1 MSEQKKPDMNQK
13 GKPKFNKKTAK
24 RLLKYVTETYKIQ
37 FVIVF
42 VCILLSAIATT
53 AVSLSLRY
61 LLDDFILPLIGQKEP
76 NFAGLY
82 QALAV
87 LGCIFLV
94 GVVATFIYTRMMVF
108 IGQGVLKRVR
118 DDMFEHMQT
127 LPIRYFDQNTN
138 GSVMSLYTND
148 TDTLRQMISQAIPQ
162 ALMSLFT
169 IIVTFISMLILSPL
183 LTVLAVLIIFLML
196 FVTGK
201 IGARSGKYFVRQQMS
216 LADVTGFVEER
227 MNGQRVVKVFNH
239 EKKSEE
245 EFDKLNEALFES
257 AAQANK
263 YGNMMGPVIG
273 NIGNLQFVLTAV
285 LGGILSVT
293 GVGGITLG
301 VMASY
306 LQFTKSFTQ
315 PFMQVAQQ
323 FNSIVMALAGAE
335 RIFNLI
341 DEKPEDDEGYVT
353 LVNAKKDA
361 DGNITECRERTGMWA
376 WKHPHS
382 ADGSVSYTELKGDVR
397 FEDVTFGYNEDKT
410 ILHDISLYAK
420 PGQKLAF
427 VGSTGAGKTTITNLI
442 NRFYDIQDGKIR
454 YDGINITKIKKDDLR
469 HSLGIVLQDTH
480 LFTGTIRDNIRY
492 GKLDATDEE
501 IYAAA
506 KLAHADQFIQ
516 MLPKGYDTMLSGD
529 GEELSQGQRQLLS
542 IARAAVADPPVL
554 ILDEATSSI
563 DTRTESI
570 VQKGMDNLMKG
581 RTVFVIAH
589 RLSTIR
595 NSDAIIVL
603 DHGRIIERGDH
614 KDLIRQ
620 KGTYYQLYTG
630 KLELS

>member
-1 MSEQKKPDMNQK
+1 MSKNQK
-13 GKPKFNKKTAK
+13 SGVSKNTAKTAK
-24 RLLKYVTETYKIQ
+24 RLLKYVTGMYKVQ

-42 VCILLSAIATT
+42 VCILLSSVASIS
-53 AVSLSLRY
+53 VSLSLKF
-61 LLDDFILPLIGQKEP
+61 LLDDFIIPLIGQKQP
-76 NFAGLY
+76 NFAELY
-82 QALAV
+82 QAMAV

-94 GVVATFIYTRMMVF
+94 GVVSTFVYTRMMVT
-108 IGQGVLKRVR
+108 IGQGVLKQVR

-138 GSVMSLYTND
+138 GSIMSLYTND
-148 TDTLRQMISQAIPQ
+148 TDTLRQMINQSIPQ
-162 ALMSLFT
+162 ALMSFFT

-183 LTVLAVLIIFLML
+183 LTVLAVVMIGVLLL
-196 FVTGK
+196 VTKK
-201 IGARSGKYFVRQQMS
+201 IGGNSGKFFVRQQIA
-216 LADVTGFVEER
+216 LADVTGYVEER

-239 EKKSEE
+239 ENKSKE
-245 EFDKLNEALFES
+245 EFDKLNEQLFES
-257 AAQANK
+257 AANANAFA
-263 YGNMMGPVIG
+263 NMMGPVIG

-285 LGGILSVT
+285 LGGFLSVQ

-341 DEKPEDDEGYVT
+341 DEEPEMDEGYVE

-361 DGNITECRERTGMWA
+361 QGNIVECKERTGMWA
-376 WKHPHS
+376 WKHPHE
-382 ADGSVSYTELKGDVR
+382 ADGTVTYTELKGDVR
-397 FEDVTFGYNEDKT
+397 FEDVTFGYNSDKV
-410 ILHDISLYAK
+410 ILQDISLFAK

-442 NRFYDIQDGKIR
+442 NRFYDIQGGKIR

-469 HSLGIVLQDTH
+469 RSLGIVLQDTH
-480 LFTGTIRDNIRY
+480 LFTGTIMENIRY

-501 IYAAA
+501 VYEAAR
-506 KLAHADQFIQ
+506 LSHADQFIR
-516 MLPKGYDTMLSGD
+516 MLPNGYDTVLSGD

-542 IARAAVADPPVL
+542 IARAAVANPPVL
-554 ILDEATSSI
+554 ILDEATSSV

-603 DHGRIIERGDH
+603 EHGKIIERGDH
-614 KDLIRQ
+614 EDLIQ
-620 KGTYYQLYTG
+620 MKGTYYQLYTG

>member
-1 MSEQKKPDMNQK
+1 MSKNQK
-13 GKPKFNKKTAK
+13 AKVSKNTMKTAK
-24 RLLKYVTETYKIQ
+24 RLLKYVTGAYKIQ
-37 FVIVF
+37 FAIVF
-42 VCILLSAIATT
+42 VCILLSSVASIS
-53 AVSLSLRY
+53 VSLSLKF
-61 LLDDFILPLIGQKEP
+61 LLDDFIIPLIGQKQP
-76 NFAGLY
+76 NFTELY
-82 QALAV
+82 QAMAV
-87 LGCIFLV
+87 LGCIFIV
-94 GVVATFIYTRMMVF
+94 GVLSTFTYTRMMVT
-108 IGQGVLKRVR
+108 IGQGVLKKVR

-138 GSVMSLYTND
+138 GSIMSLYTND
-148 TDTLRQMISQAIPQ
+148 TDTLRQMINQSIPQ
-162 ALMSLFT
+162 ALMSFFT

-183 LTVLAVLIIFLML
+183 LTILAVVMIIVLL
-196 FVTGK
+196 LVTRK
-201 IGARSGKYFVRQQMS
+201 IGGNSGRFFVRQQIA

-239 EKKSEE
+239 EQKSKE
-245 EFDKLNEALFES
+245 EFDRLNEKLFES
-257 AAQANK
+257 AANANTFA
-263 YGNMMGPVIG
+263 NMMGPVIG

-285 LGGILSVT
+285 LGGFLSVQ
-293 GVGGITLG
+293 GIGGITLG

-341 DEKPEDDEGYVT
+341 DEEPEKDEGYVQ

-361 DGNITECRERTGMWA
+361 DGNITECKERTGMWA
-376 WKHPHS
+376 WKHPHE
-382 ADGSVSYTELKGDVR
+382 ADGTVTYTELKGDVQ
-397 FEDVTFGYNEDKT
+397 FEDVTFGYNSNKT
-410 ILHDISLYAK
+410 ILANISLYAK

-442 NRFYDIQDGKIR
+442 NRFYDIQGGKIR

-469 HSLGIVLQDTH
+469 RSLGIVLQDTH
-480 LFTGTIRDNIRY
+480 LFTGTIMENIRY

-501 IYAAA
+501 VYEAAR
-506 KLAHADQFIQ
+506 LSHADQFIR
-516 MLPKGYDTMLSGD
+516 MLPKGYDTVLSGD

-542 IARAAVADPPVL
+542 IARAAVANPPVL

-595 NSDAIIVL
+595 NSNAIIVL
-603 DHGRIIERGDH
+603 EHGKIIERGDH
-614 KDLIRQ
+614 EDLIKM

>member
-1 MSEQKKPDMNQK
+1 MNKKKRISKNDI
-13 GKPKFNKKTAK
+13 KTAK
-24 RLLKYVTETYKIQ
+24 RLLKYVTETYKFR
-37 FVIVF
+37 FVLVF
-42 VCILLSAIATT
+42 ICILISSVASIS
-53 AVSLSLRY
+53 VSLSLKFM
-61 LLDDFILPLIGQKEP
+61 LDDYIIPLIGQQNP
-76 NFAGLY
+76 NYTELY
-82 QALAV
+82 QALGV
-87 LGCIFLV
+87 LACIFIA
-94 GVVATFIYTRMMVF
+94 GVLATFTYTRLMVY

-127 LPIRYFDQNTN
+127 LPIRYFDERTN
-138 GSVMSLYTND
+138 GSIMSLYTND
-148 TDTLRQMISQAIPQ
+148 TDALRQMISQAIPQ

-169 IIVTFISMLILSPL
+169 IIVTFISMLVLSPI
-183 LTVLAVLIIFLML
+183 LTVLA
-196 FVTGK
+196 FVVIGIMMKLTGK
-201 IGARSGKYFVRQQMS
+201 IGGNSGKYFVKQQNS

-239 EKKSEE
+239 ERISEQ
-245 EFDKLNEALFES
+245 EFDELNEALFES
-257 AAQANK
+257 ASQANK
-263 YGNMMGPVIG
+263 FANMMGPVIG

-285 LGGILSVT
+285 LGGFLSVA

-335 RIFNLI
+335 RIFALI
-341 DEKPEDDEGYVT
+341 DEEPEKDEGYVT

-361 DGNITECRERTGMWA
+361 DGNITECKERTGMWA

-382 ADGSVSYTELKGDVR
+382 ADGSVTYTELTGDVR
-397 FEDVTFGYNEDKT
+397 FEDVTFGYKDDKV
-410 ILHDISLYAK
+410 ILHDISLFAK

-442 NRFYDIQDGKIR
+442 NRFYDIQEGKIR
-454 YDGINITKIKKDDLR
+454 YDGINIDKIKKDDLR
-469 HSLGIVLQDTH
+469 RSLGIVLQDTH
-480 LFTGTIRDNIRY
+480 LFTGTIMDNIRY
-492 GKLDATDEE
+492 GNLNATDEQVYE
-501 IYAAA
+501 AA
-506 KLAHADQFIQ
+506 KLAHADQFIK
-516 MLPKGYDTMLSGD
+516 MLPHGYQTLLSGD

-542 IARAAVADPPVL
+542 IARAAVANPPVL

-595 NSDAIIVL
+595 NSNAIIVL
-603 DHGRIIERGDH
+603 EHGKIIERGDH
-614 KDLIRQ
+614 EDLIKN

>member
-1 MSEQKKPDMNQK
+1 MNR
-13 GKPKFNKKTAK
+13 KPKVSKENLQTAK
-24 RLLKYVTETYKIQ
+24 RLLKYVTGTYKVR

-42 VCILLSAIATT
+42 ICILLSSIASIS
-53 AVSLSLRY
+53 VSLSLKF
-61 LLDDFILPLIGQKEP
+61 LIDDFISPLIGQKDP
-76 NFAGLY
+76 NFAELY
-82 QALAV
+82 RALAV
-87 LGCIFLV
+87 LGSIFLM
-94 GVVATFIYTRMMVF
+94 GVIATFTYTRLMVY
-108 IGQGVLKRVR
+108 IGQGVLKKVR

-138 GSVMSLYTND
+138 GSIMSLYTND
-148 TDTLRQMISQAIPQ
+148 TDTLRQMISQSIPQ
-162 ALMSLFT
+162 ALMSFFT

-183 LTVLAVLIIFLML
+183 LTILAVLIIGLMI
-196 FVTGK
+196 FVTKK
-201 IGARSGKYFVRQQMS
+201 IGGNSGKYFVRQQKS

-239 EKKSEE
+239 ERKSEE

-257 AAQANK
+257 AAQANTFA
-263 YGNMMGPVIG
+263 NMMGPVIG
-273 NIGNLQFVLTAV
+273 NIGNLQFVLVSV
-285 LGGILSVT
+285 LGGFLSIM
-293 GVGGITLG
+293 GIGGITLG

-335 RIFNLI
+335 RIFALI
-341 DEKPEDDEGYVT
+341 DEESEKDEGYVT
-353 LVNAKKDA
+353 LVNAKKDEN
-361 DGNITECRERTGMWA
+361 GNIIECKERTGMWA

-382 ADGSVSYTELKGDVR
+382 ADGSVSYTELTGDVR
-397 FEDVTFGYNEDKT
+397 FEDVTFGYNEDKV
-410 ILHDISLYAK
+410 ILKDISLFAK

-442 NRFYDIQDGKIR
+442 NRFYDIQEGKIR

-469 HSLGIVLQDTH
+469 RSLGIVLQDTH
-480 LFTGTIRDNIRY
+480 LFTGTIMDNIRY

-501 IYAAA
+501 VYEAA
-506 KLAHADQFIQ
+506 KLAHADQFIK

-542 IARAAVADPPVL
+542 IARAAVANPPVL

-603 DHGRIIERGDH
+603 EHGKIIERGDH
-614 KDLIRQ
+614 TDLIKM

>member
-1 MSEQKKPDMNQK
+1 MNR
-13 GKPKFNKKTAK
+13 KPKVSKENLQTAK
-24 RLLKYVTETYKIQ
+24 RLLKYVTGTYKVR

-42 VCILLSAIATT
+42 ICILLSSIASIS
-53 AVSLSLRY
+53 VSLSLKF
-61 LLDDFILPLIGQKEP
+61 LIDDFISPLIGQKDP
-76 NFAGLY
+76 NFAELY
-82 QALAV
+82 RALAV
-87 LGCIFLV
+87 LGSIFLM
-94 GVVATFIYTRMMVF
+94 GVIATFTYTRLMVY
-108 IGQGVLKRVR
+108 IGQGVLKKVR
-118 DDMFEHMQT
+118 DDMFQHMQT

-138 GSVMSLYTND
+138 GSIMSLYTND
-148 TDTLRQMISQAIPQ
+148 TDTLRQMISQSIPQ
-162 ALMSLFT
+162 ALMSFFT

-183 LTVLAVLIIFLML
+183 LTILAVLIIGLMI
-196 FVTGK
+196 FVTKK
-201 IGARSGKYFVRQQMS
+201 IGGNSGKYFVRQQKS

-239 EKKSEE
+239 ERKSEE

-257 AAQANK
+257 AAQANTFA
-263 YGNMMGPVIG
+263 NMMGPVIG
-273 NIGNLQFVLTAV
+273 NIGNLQFVLVSV
-285 LGGILSVT
+285 LGGFLSIM
-293 GVGGITLG
+293 GIGGITLG

-335 RIFNLI
+335 RIFALI
-341 DEKPEDDEGYVT
+341 DEESEKDEGYVT
-353 LVNAKKDA
+353 LVNAKKDEN
-361 DGNITECRERTGMWA
+361 GNIIECKERTGMWA

-382 ADGSVSYTELKGDVR
+382 ADGSVSYTELTGDVR
-397 FEDVTFGYNEDKT
+397 FEDVTFGYNEDKV
-410 ILHDISLYAK
+410 ILKDISLFAK

-442 NRFYDIQDGKIR
+442 NRFYDIQERKIR

-469 HSLGIVLQDTH
+469 RSLGIVLQDTH
-480 LFTGTIRDNIRY
+480 LFTGTIMDNIRY

-501 IYAAA
+501 VYEAA
-506 KLAHADQFIQ
+506 KLAHADQFIK

-542 IARAAVADPPVL
+542 IARAAVANPPVL

-603 DHGRIIERGDH
+603 EHGKIIERGDH
-614 KDLIRQ
+614 ADLIKM

>member
-1 MSEQKKPDMNQK
+1 MSKNQK
-13 GKPKFNKKTAK
+13 SGVSKNTAKTAK
-24 RLLKYVTETYKIQ
+24 RLLKYVTGMYKVQ

-42 VCILLSAIATT
+42 VCILLSSVASIS
-53 AVSLSLRY
+53 VSLSLKF
-61 LLDDFILPLIGQKEP
+61 LLDDFIIPLIGQKQP
-76 NFAGLY
+76 NFAELY
-82 QALAV
+82 QAMAV

-94 GVVATFIYTRMMVF
+94 GVVSTFVYTRMMVT
-108 IGQGVLKRVR
+108 IGQGVLKQVR

-138 GSVMSLYTND
+138 GSIMSLYTND
-148 TDTLRQMISQAIPQ
+148 TDTLRQMINQSIPQ
-162 ALMSLFT
+162 ALMSFFT

-183 LTVLAVLIIFLML
+183 LTVLAVVMIGVLLL
-196 FVTGK
+196 VTKK
-201 IGARSGKYFVRQQMS
+201 IGGNSGKFFVRQQIA
-216 LADVTGFVEER
+216 LADVTGYVEER

-239 EKKSEE
+239 ENKSKE
-245 EFDKLNEALFES
+245 EFDKLNEQLFES
-257 AAQANK
+257 AANANTFA
-263 YGNMMGPVIG
+263 NMMGPVIG

-285 LGGILSVT
+285 LGGFLSVQ

-335 RIFNLI
+335 RIFDLI
-341 DEKPEDDEGYVT
+341 DEEPEMDEGYVE

-361 DGNITECRERTGMWA
+361 QGNIVECKERTGMWA
-376 WKHPHS
+376 WKHPHE
-382 ADGSVSYTELKGDVR
+382 ADGTVTYTELKGDVR
-397 FEDVTFGYNEDKT
+397 FEDVTFGYNSDKV
-410 ILHDISLYAK
+410 ILQDISLFAK

-442 NRFYDIQDGKIR
+442 NRFYDIQGGKIR

-469 HSLGIVLQDTH
+469 RSLGIVLQDTH
-480 LFTGTIRDNIRY
+480 LFTGTIMENIRY

-501 IYAAA
+501 VYEAAR
-506 KLAHADQFIQ
+506 LSHADQFIR
-516 MLPKGYDTMLSGD
+516 MLPNGYDTVLSGD

-542 IARAAVADPPVL
+542 IARAAVANPPVL

-603 DHGRIIERGDH
+603 EHGKIIERGDH
-614 KDLIRQ
+614 EDLIQ
-620 KGTYYQLYTG
+620 MKGTYYQLYTG

>member
-1 MSEQKKPDMNQK
+1 MNR
-13 GKPKFNKKTAK
+13 KPKVSKENLQTAK
-24 RLLKYVTETYKIQ
+24 RLLKYVTGTYKVR

-42 VCILLSAIATT
+42 ICILLSSIASIS
-53 AVSLSLRY
+53 VSLSLKF
-61 LLDDFILPLIGQKEP
+61 LIDDFISPLIGQKDP
-76 NFAGLY
+76 NFAELY
-82 QALAV
+82 RALAV
-87 LGCIFLV
+87 LGSIFLM
-94 GVVATFIYTRMMVF
+94 GVIATFTYTRLMVY
-108 IGQGVLKRVR
+108 IGQGVLKKVR
-118 DDMFEHMQT
+118 DDMFQHMQT

-138 GSVMSLYTND
+138 GSIMSLYTND
-148 TDTLRQMISQAIPQ
+148 TDTLRQMISQSIPQ
-162 ALMSLFT
+162 ALMSFFT

-183 LTVLAVLIIFLML
+183 LTILAVLIIGLMI
-196 FVTGK
+196 FVAKK
-201 IGARSGKYFVRQQMS
+201 IGGNSGKYFVRQQKS

-239 EKKSEE
+239 ERKSEE

-257 AAQANK
+257 AAQANTFA
-263 YGNMMGPVIG
+263 NMMGPVIG
-273 NIGNLQFVLTAV
+273 NIGNLQFVLVSV
-285 LGGILSVT
+285 LGGFLSIM
-293 GVGGITLG
+293 GIGGITLG

-335 RIFNLI
+335 RIFALI
-341 DEKPEDDEGYVT
+341 DEESEKDEGYVT
-353 LVNAKKDA
+353 LVNAKKDEN
-361 DGNITECRERTGMWA
+361 GNIIECKERTGMWA

-382 ADGSVSYTELKGDVR
+382 ADGSVSYTELTGDVR
-397 FEDVTFGYNEDKT
+397 FEDVTFGYNEDKV
-410 ILHDISLYAK
+410 ILKDISLFAK

-442 NRFYDIQDGKIR
+442 NRFYDIQEGKIR

-469 HSLGIVLQDTH
+469 RSLGIVLQDTH
-480 LFTGTIRDNIRY
+480 LFTGTIMDNIRY

-501 IYAAA
+501 VYEAA
-506 KLAHADQFIQ
+506 KLAHADQFIK

-542 IARAAVADPPVL
+542 IARAAVANPPVL

-603 DHGRIIERGDH
+603 EHGKIIERGDH
-614 KDLIRQ
+614 ADLIKM

>member
-1 MSEQKKPDMNQK
+1 MNKKKRISKNDI
-13 GKPKFNKKTAK
+13 KTAK
-24 RLLKYVTETYKIQ
+24 RLLKYVTETYKFR
-37 FVIVF
+37 FVLVF
-42 VCILLSAIATT
+42 ICILISAVASIS
-53 AVSLSLRY
+53 VSLSLKFM
-61 LLDDFILPLIGQKEP
+61 LDDYIIPLIGQQNP
-76 NFAGLY
+76 NYTELY
-82 QALAV
+82 QALGV
-87 LGCIFLV
+87 LACIFIA
-94 GVVATFIYTRMMVF
+94 GVLATFTYTRLMVY

-127 LPIRYFDQNTN
+127 LPIRYFDERTN
-138 GSVMSLYTND
+138 GSIMSLYTND
-148 TDTLRQMISQAIPQ
+148 TDALRQMISQAIPQ

-169 IIVTFISMLILSPL
+169 IIVTFISMLVLSPI
-183 LTVLAVLIIFLML
+183 LTVLAFVVIGIMMK
-196 FVTGK
+196 VTGK
-201 IGARSGKYFVRQQMS
+201 IGGNSGKYFVKQQNS

-227 MNGQRVVKVFNH
+227 MNGQRIVKVFNH
-239 EKKSEE
+239 ERISEQ
-245 EFDKLNEALFES
+245 EFDELNEALFKS
-257 AAQANK
+257 ASQANK
-263 YGNMMGPVIG
+263 FANMMGPVIG

-285 LGGILSVT
+285 LGGFLSVA
-293 GVGGITLG
+293 GIGGITLG

-335 RIFNLI
+335 RIFALI
-341 DEKPEDDEGYVT
+341 DEEPEKDEGYVT

-361 DGNITECRERTGMWA
+361 DGNITECKERTGMWA

-382 ADGSVSYTELKGDVR
+382 ADGSVTYTELTGDVR
-397 FEDVTFGYNEDKT
+397 FEDVTFGYKDDKV
-410 ILHDISLYAK
+410 ILHDISLFAK

-442 NRFYDIQDGKIR
+442 NRFYDIQEGKIR
-454 YDGINITKIKKDDLR
+454 YDGINIDKIKKDDLR
-469 HSLGIVLQDTH
+469 RSLGIVLQDTH
-480 LFTGTIRDNIRY
+480 LFTGTIMDNIRY
-492 GKLDATDEE
+492 GNLNATDEQVYE
-501 IYAAA
+501 AA
-506 KLAHADQFIQ
+506 KLAHADQFIK
-516 MLPKGYDTMLSGD
+516 MLPHGYQTLLSGD

-542 IARAAVADPPVL
+542 IARAAVANPPVL

-595 NSDAIIVL
+595 NSNAIIVL
-603 DHGRIIERGDH
+603 EHGKIIERGDH
-614 KDLIRQ
+614 EDLIKN

>member
-1 MSEQKKPDMNQK
+1 MNR
-13 GKPKFNKKTAK
+13 KPKVSKENLQTAK
-24 RLLKYVTETYKIQ
+24 RLLKYVTGTYKVR

-42 VCILLSAIATT
+42 ICILLSSIASIS
-53 AVSLSLRY
+53 VSLSLKF
-61 LLDDFILPLIGQKEP
+61 LIDDFISPLIGQKDP
-76 NFAGLY
+76 NFAELY
-82 QALAV
+82 RALAV
-87 LGCIFLV
+87 LGSIFLM
-94 GVVATFIYTRMMVF
+94 GVIATFTYTRLMVY
-108 IGQGVLKRVR
+108 IGQGVLKKVR

-138 GSVMSLYTND
+138 GSIMSLYTND
-148 TDTLRQMISQAIPQ
+148 TDTLRQMISQSIPQ
-162 ALMSLFT
+162 ALMSFFT

-183 LTVLAVLIIFLML
+183 LTILAVLIIGLMI
-196 FVTGK
+196 FVTKK
-201 IGARSGKYFVRQQMS
+201 IGGNSGKYFVRQQKS

-239 EKKSEE
+239 ERKSEE

-257 AAQANK
+257 AAQANTFA
-263 YGNMMGPVIG
+263 NMMGPVIG
-273 NIGNLQFVLTAV
+273 NIGNLQFVLVSV
-285 LGGILSVT
+285 LGGFLSIM
-293 GVGGITLG
+293 GSGGITLG

-335 RIFNLI
+335 RIFALI
-341 DEKPEDDEGYVT
+341 DEESEKDEGYVT
-353 LVNAKKDA
+353 LVNAKKDEN
-361 DGNITECRERTGMWA
+361 GNIIECKERTGMWA

-382 ADGSVSYTELKGDVR
+382 ADGSVSYTELTGDVR
-397 FEDVTFGYNEDKT
+397 FEDVTFGYNEDKV
-410 ILHDISLYAK
+410 ILKDISLFAK

-442 NRFYDIQDGKIR
+442 NRFYDIQEGKIR

-469 HSLGIVLQDTH
+469 RSLGIVLQDTH
-480 LFTGTIRDNIRY
+480 LFTGTIMDNIRY

-501 IYAAA
+501 VYEAA
-506 KLAHADQFIQ
+506 KLAHADQFIK

-542 IARAAVADPPVL
+542 IARAAVANPPVL

-603 DHGRIIERGDH
+603 NTERSSSVEIMRI
-614 KDLIRQ
+614 
-620 KGTYYQLYTG
+620 
-630 KLELS
+630 

>member
-1 MSEQKKPDMNQK
+1 MSKNQK
-13 GKPKFNKKTAK
+13 SGVSKNTAKTAK
-24 RLLKYVTETYKIQ
+24 RLLKYVTGMYKVQ

-42 VCILLSAIATT
+42 VCILLSSVASIS
-53 AVSLSLRY
+53 VSLSLKF
-61 LLDDFILPLIGQKEP
+61 LLDDFIIPLIGQKQP
-76 NFAGLY
+76 NFAELY
-82 QALAV
+82 QAMAV

-94 GVVATFIYTRMMVF
+94 GVVSTFVYTRMMVR
-108 IGQGVLKRVR
+108 IGQGVLKQVR

-138 GSVMSLYTND
+138 GSIMSLYTND
-148 TDTLRQMISQAIPQ
+148 TDTLRQMINQSIPQ
-162 ALMSLFT
+162 ALMSFFT

-183 LTVLAVLIIFLML
+183 LTVLAVVMIGVLLL
-196 FVTGK
+196 VTKK
-201 IGARSGKYFVRQQMS
+201 IGGNSGKFFVRQQIA
-216 LADVTGFVEER
+216 LADVTGYVEER

-239 EKKSEE
+239 ENKSKE
-245 EFDKLNEALFES
+245 EFDKLNEQLFES
-257 AAQANK
+257 AANANTFA
-263 YGNMMGPVIG
+263 NMMGPVIG

-285 LGGILSVT
+285 LGGFLSVQ

-335 RIFNLI
+335 RIFDLI
-341 DEKPEDDEGYVT
+341 DEEPEMDEGYVE

-361 DGNITECRERTGMWA
+361 KGNIVECKERTGMWA
-376 WKHPHS
+376 WKHPHE
-382 ADGSVSYTELKGDVR
+382 ADGTVTYTELKGDVR
-397 FEDVTFGYNEDKT
+397 FEDVTFGYNSDKV
-410 ILHDISLYAK
+410 ILQDISLFAK

-442 NRFYDIQDGKIR
+442 NRFYDIQGGKIR

-469 HSLGIVLQDTH
+469 RSLGIVLQDTH
-480 LFTGTIRDNIRY
+480 LFTGTIMENIRY

-501 IYAAA
+501 VYEAAR
-506 KLAHADQFIQ
+506 LSHADQFIR
-516 MLPKGYDTMLSGD
+516 MLPNGYDTVLSGD

-542 IARAAVADPPVL
+542 IARAAVANPPVL

-603 DHGRIIERGDH
+603 EHGKIIERGDH
-614 KDLIRQ
+614 EDLIQ
-620 KGTYYQLYTG
+620 MKGTYYQLYTG

>member
-1 MSEQKKPDMNQK
+1 MNR
-13 GKPKFNKKTAK
+13 KPKVSKENLQTAK
-24 RLLKYVTETYKIQ
+24 RLLKYVTGTYKVR

-42 VCILLSAIATT
+42 ICILLSSIASIS
-53 AVSLSLRY
+53 VSLSLKF
-61 LLDDFILPLIGQKEP
+61 LIDDFISPLIGQKDP
-76 NFAGLY
+76 NFAELY
-82 QALAV
+82 RALAV
-87 LGCIFLV
+87 LGSIFLM
-94 GVVATFIYTRMMVF
+94 GVIATFTYTRLMVY
-108 IGQGVLKRVR
+108 IGQGVLKKVR

-138 GSVMSLYTND
+138 GSIMSLYTND
-148 TDTLRQMISQAIPQ
+148 TDTLRQMISQSIPQ
-162 ALMSLFT
+162 ALMSFFT

-183 LTVLAVLIIFLML
+183 LTILAVLIIGLMI
-196 FVTGK
+196 FVTKK
-201 IGARSGKYFVRQQMS
+201 IGGNSGKYFVRQQKS

-239 EKKSEE
+239 ERKSEE

-257 AAQANK
+257 AAQANTFA
-263 YGNMMGPVIG
+263 NMMGPVIG

-285 LGGILSVT
+285 LGGFLSVI

-335 RIFNLI
+335 RIFQLI
-341 DEKPEDDEGYVT
+341 DEEPEKDEGYVT
-353 LVNAKKDA
+353 LVNARKDEN
-361 DGNITECRERTGMWA
+361 GNIAECKERTGMWA

-382 ADGSVSYTELKGDVR
+382 ADGSVSYTELTGDVV
-397 FEDVTFGYNEDKT
+397 FENVTFGYNEDKV
-410 ILHDISLYAK
+410 ILKNISLYAK

-442 NRFYDIQDGKIR
+442 NRFYDIQEGKIR

-469 HSLGIVLQDTH
+469 RSLGIVLQDTH
-480 LFTGTIRDNIRY
+480 LFTGTIMDNIRY

-501 IYAAA
+501 VYQAAR
-506 KLAHADQFIQ
+506 LAHADQFIQ
-516 MLPKGYDTMLSGD
+516 MLPNGYQTMLSGD

-595 NSDAIIVL
+595 NSNAIIVL
-603 DHGRIIERGDH
+603 DHGNIIERGDH
-614 KDLIRQ
+614 EDLIKM